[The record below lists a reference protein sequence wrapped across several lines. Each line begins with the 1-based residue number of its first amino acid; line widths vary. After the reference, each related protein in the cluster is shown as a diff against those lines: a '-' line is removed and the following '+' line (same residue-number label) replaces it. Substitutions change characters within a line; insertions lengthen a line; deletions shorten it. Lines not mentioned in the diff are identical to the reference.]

1 MVAQAAS
8 NSEPKSKEP
17 STEKTQANAESKTPG
32 RALILPGAVAKGA
45 YEAGVINVIAEKGI
59 QIDRLIAT
67 SSGSLNAVAYAAG
80 IRIGKEKLAAK
91 NLVDAW
97 VEFGGWHDSFHFNP
111 LHWFSGKGLSDQSGL
126 LKLLHK
132 LVLPAGDRGV
142 KDFELRIIVASLDG
156 IQGSIGETPSTTH
169 EKVLEFSGKDFDTQE
184 GLEKVFQATV
194 AACSFPGLFAP
205 AEIEG
210 IGLCLDGGAVNN
222 APVQY
227 ALDDGD
233 INDIIIAIP
242 FPILVPSQ
250 GAQSGLNLIN
260 HAVEILI
267 NERLYRDL
275 KNAENI
281 NKKVDQM
288 NALVAAGIIS
298 VDQLK
303 AVKKVLPYRKV
314 RIVQVR
320 PAETITGGIF
330 MGFVDQALREKFIAR
345 GREAAL
351 NCLPQSLG
359 AAGL

>member
-1 MVAQAAS
+1 MAQTAS
-8 NSEPKSKEP
+8 NSEPKSNEP
-17 STEKTQANAESKTPG
+17 SAEKTQAKVESKIPG

-45 YEAGVINVIAEKGI
+45 YEAGVISVIAEMGI

-67 SSGSLNAVAYAAG
+67 SSGSLNAVAFAAG
-80 IRIGKEKLAAK
+80 IRIGKEKIAAK
-91 NLVDAW
+91 NLIDAW
-97 VEFGGWHDSFHFNP
+97 VEFGSWHDSFHFNP

-126 LKLLHK
+126 LKLLHE
-132 LVLPAGDRGV
+132 LVPPAGDKGV
-142 KDFELRIIVASLDG
+142 NDFELRIIVASLDG
-156 IQGSIGETPSTTH
+156 IQGRIGDIPSTTH
-169 EKVLEFSGKDFDTQE
+169 EKVLEFCGKDFDTKE

-210 IGLCLDGGAVNN
+210 LGLCLDGGAVNN

-233 INDIIIAIP
+233 INEIIIAVP
-242 FPILVPSQ
+242 FPILVPPQ
-250 GAQSGLNLIN
+250 GAQSGLDLIN

-275 KNAENI
+275 KNAENT

-288 NALVAAGIIS
+288 NALVDAGVLS
-298 VDQLK
+298 LDQLR
-303 AVKKVLPYRKV
+303 AIKKVLPYRKV
-314 RIVQVR
+314 RIIQVR
-320 PAETITGGIF
+320 PEKTITGGVF
-330 MGFVDQALREKFIAR
+330 TGFVDQGLREKFIAE

-351 NCLPQSLG
+351 KCIPQSLG
-359 AAGL
+359 DASA